1 MFEFYTFD
9 IERFVSRMSICIRI
23 GIGDFPLNCYK
34 LAQRQR
40 ATCPGGAD
48 DGEFVV
54 AGVLWGYGYC
64 LRQYAFARA
73 LSPVGNT
80 RTFVRYRLSAIR
92 ARLCAIAYR
101 QYAHVCALS
110 SASIRAHGGAAWAM
124 GALPGE
130 KVPRRFLEGDL
141 GDKFGRAIGGWREGM
156 RLGGG
161 GRRMRRSRRGRRSER
176 EAGE

>member
-1 MFEFYTFD
+1 
-9 IERFVSRMSICIRI
+9 MSICIRI

-80 RTFVRYRLSAIR
+80 RTFVRYRLRRYARMGGLRGLWERCLAKKFPVDFWKAISETNSGE
-92 ARLCAIAYR
+92 RLADGGKGCA
-101 QYAHVCALS
+101 
-110 SASIRAHGGAAWAM
+110 
-124 GALPGE
+124 
-130 KVPRRFLEGDL
+130 
-141 GDKFGRAIGGWREGM
+141 
-156 RLGGG
+156 
-161 GRRMRRSRRGRRSER
+161 
-176 EAGE
+176 

>member
-80 RTFVRYRLSAIR
+80 RTFARYRLRRYARIVGLRGLWKRCRAKKFLVDFGKAISEKNSGE
-92 ARLCAIAYR
+92 RLADDGNGCA
-101 QYAHVCALS
+101 
-110 SASIRAHGGAAWAM
+110 
-124 GALPGE
+124 
-130 KVPRRFLEGDL
+130 
-141 GDKFGRAIGGWREGM
+141 
-156 RLGGG
+156 
-161 GRRMRRSRRGRRSER
+161 
-176 EAGE
+176 